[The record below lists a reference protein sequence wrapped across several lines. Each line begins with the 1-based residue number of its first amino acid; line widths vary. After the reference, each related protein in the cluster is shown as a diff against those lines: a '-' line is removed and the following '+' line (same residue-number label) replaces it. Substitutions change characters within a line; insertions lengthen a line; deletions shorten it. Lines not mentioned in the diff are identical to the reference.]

1 MLSGAVGLGKGEEAG
16 EVEKWISTS
25 DEKLSNE
32 KIQAVTSLFNKVGVK
47 TLCEEKMQHFYAKA
61 VANLEK
67 VSILENNKQ
76 ELRKLGEKLMFRND

>member
-1 MLSGAVGLGKGEEAG
+1 MLIHALELAKGKDAQELQ
-16 EVEKWISTS
+16 KWISIS
-25 DEKLSNE
+25 DEKLANQ
-32 KIQAVTSLFNKVGVK
+32 KIQAVTSIFDKLGVK

-67 VSILENNKQ
+67 VSVLENNKQ